1 MSNIKETQRN
11 NNLDQIRKAHT
22 SSRPHSE
29 NPYWQ
34 NSHHDCGILLG
45 MVDQLTERLDFWKR
59 RADSRQF
66 ALDMLRDEVRH
77 YE

>member
-1 MSNIKETQRN
+1 MS
-11 NNLDQIRKAHT
+11 NNLDQIRKAH
-22 SSRPHSE
+22 SE
-29 NPYWQ
+29 NTSWK

-59 RADSRQF
+59 RASSRQV
-66 ALDMLRDEVRH
+66 ALDILREEVRN